1 MFIVLFLEFFI
12 LAIGLDHVYG
22 LNFMQAVIGSLVL
35 LLAPILAISYF
46 LKDAI
51 SVHGVNN
58 VFGGY
63 AALVLLAACIGIF
76 IAPNTFG
83 TFPRSSVP
91 SLNAFGL
98 FIGFAGPF
106 MAAVLILLKRVEAD
120 YSAPPPKMPRP
131 EDWAPSPRS
140 GVKAEETGATK
151 FDPSRF
157 KR

>member
-12 LAIGLDHVYG
+12 LAIGLDQVYG

-35 LLAPILAISYF
+35 LLAPIFAISYF

-51 SVHGVNN
+51 SVHGVNS

-63 AALVLLAACIGIF
+63 AALVLVAACIGIF
-76 IAPNTFG
+76 IAPDTFG
-83 TFPRSSVP
+83 AFPRSSVP
-91 SLNAFGL
+91 SINAFGL

-106 MAAVLILLKRVEAD
+106 MAAVLILLKKFEAD
-120 YSAPPPKMPRP
+120 LPARP
-131 EDWAPSPRS
+131 QTQSREEWAPSPRS
-140 GVKAEETGATK
+140 DARPDEGAATN